1 MNANARRSASRD
13 TNLRRLVAELQ
24 IQPLCRD
31 DITTL
36 FDCSAT
42 NARNYINAMGSLVKC
57 IKNRRNLQHVYEIT
71 GNQKRIDAFLAK
83 LQQPVE
89 PKAPKPPKPE
99 APVLAPDPARH
110 IHLLADDAPFRVRVF
125 RTMPVHAEL
134 HRVFWAGRVAEVVQC
149 G

>member
-42 NARNYINAMGSLVKC
+42 NARNYINMLGSLVKC

-89 PKAPKPPKPE
+89 PKAPKI
-99 APVLAPDPARH
+99 APAAKVLGPNRH
-110 IHLLADDAPFRVRVF
+110 VHILADDTRFCVRLL
-125 RTMPVHAEL
+125 RKMPVHAEL
-134 HRVFWAGRVAEVVQC
+134 HRVFWTGRVE